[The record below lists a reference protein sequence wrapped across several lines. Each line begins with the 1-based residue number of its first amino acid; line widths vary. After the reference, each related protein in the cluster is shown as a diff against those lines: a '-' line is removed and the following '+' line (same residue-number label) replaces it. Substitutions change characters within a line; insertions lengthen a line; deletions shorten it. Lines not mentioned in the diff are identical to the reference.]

1 MRTITSQNAADSLA
15 RSAPALTL
23 RQLAAATP
31 PERDRYIDLLRVVA
45 IGSVV
50 AGHWLMAVVQPDG
63 NGGASTSNALQ
74 QLRQAQVLTWLLQV
88 MPLFFFVGGFVHA
101 TGIGSLHRRGGGYG
115 DFVRARADRLLR
127 PTVVFLLIWL
137 AIAVVFQLTGRE
149 GQLEA
154 LVTNTAV
161 QPLWFVGAYLTL
173 IALAPP
179 MYALHRRF
187 GAGITV
193 LMLLA
198 AAAVDV
204 ARFVFDVAGLAP
216 LNVIF
221 IWLAV
226 HQLGFSYAD
235 GALGRRV
242 GVVFAVGGLGALTL
256 LTVVTG
262 WYPISMVGLPGDRF
276 SNMNPPT
283 LAILTQALWLI
294 GLALLLKA
302 PLSRW
307 LDRPRVWRY
316 VVGAN
321 SVVMTTFLWHLSAL
335 FIAYLVL
342 IGFDVTLPTVGSGY
356 WWASRLPWLVLL
368 AALCAVLVGVF
379 RGAERPATAT
389 AVGGGALLPAIGI
402 ATAAIGVMGVAVNGL
417 NQVLDADPELR
428 ILVPVSAASGLVLVG
443 TGWLLLRYSAR
454 RTVTGASGQACEARR
469 QRQVHVADS

>member
-1 MRTITSQNAADSLA
+1 
-15 RSAPALTL
+15 
-23 RQLAAATP
+23 
-31 PERDRYIDLLRVVA
+31 
-45 IGSVV
+45 
-50 AGHWLMAVVQPDG
+50 MAVVQPDG
-63 NGGASTSNALQ
+63 NGGATTSNALQ

-101 TGIGSLHRRGGGYG
+101 TGVRSLQRRGGGYG
-115 DFVRARADRLLR
+115 DFVRARANRLLR
-127 PTVVFLLIWL
+127 PTLVFLLIWL

-154 LVTNTAV
+154 LVTDTAV
-161 QPLWFVGAYLTL
+161 QPLWFIGVYLAL

-187 GAGITV
+187 GVGITV
-193 LMLLA
+193 SMLSA
-198 AAAVDV
+198 AVVVDV
-204 ARFVFDVAGLAP
+204 ARFVLDLGGLAP
-216 LNVIF
+216 LNVLF

-235 GALGRRV
+235 GALGRRAGV
-242 GVVFAVGGLGALTL
+242 GFAVGGLGALTL

-302 PLSRW
+302 PLTRW
-307 LDRPRVWRY
+307 LERPRVWWY
-316 VVGAN
+316 VVSAN

-342 IGFDVTLPTVGSGY
+342 IGFDITLPTVGSAV

-368 AALCAVLVGVF
+368 AALCAVLVGIF
-379 RGAERPATAT
+379 RVAERPSSATAI
-389 AVGGGALLPAIGI
+389 GGGALLPAIGI
-402 ATAAIGVMGVAVNGL
+402 TAAAIGVLGIAVNGL
-417 NQVLDADPELR
+417 NNVLNAEAELQ
-428 ILVPVSAASGLVLVG
+428 IVVPVSAASGLLFVG
-443 TGWLLLRYSAR
+443 AGWLLLRYSGR
-454 RTVTGASGQACEARR
+454 RIAGER
-469 QRQVHVADS
+469 